1 MALSGHWSSRV
12 LWVAILL
19 PVLCLLSCARGTKRV
34 DMTGSGGAET
44 SSTSGSRIV
53 SGVKITAPMRRVKV
67 SSGSEMRVE
76 WSNSYAAK
84 VDSTQVVYDNQLVA
98 TVIGADSLCNFVLDA
113 GVGVR
118 NIRVQSF
125 YADGNYS
132 VAIVPV
138 QVMPT
143 TPKKLS
149 YKVVA
154 TYPHNKSSFT
164 QGLYYQDGF
173 LFEGTGQYGKS
184 ALLKVEPTTGKS
196 VVTNQLKSNY
206 FGEGVAELNG
216 KIYQLTWTNGVCLVY
231 NAKTMQQEQE
241 YNYASQGWG
250 LTTDGDV
257 LIMSD
262 GSNMLTIVNP
272 ENFSPIRQI
281 QVYDNNGP
289 VDQLNE
295 LEFVDGLVWAN
306 VWTTN
311 RVVAIDYKSG
321 AVVAELDLSNLLSA
335 NEKSSLDVIDHV
347 LNGIAYDKDSGYYYF
362 TGKCWPKIFK
372 IQIQK

>member
-1 MALSGHWSSRV
+1 MALSGHWSNRV
-12 LWVAILL
+12 RLVAFLL
-19 PVLCLLSCARGTKRV
+19 PILCLFACAGGTKRV
-34 DMTGSGGAET
+34 DMTGSGGAVA
-44 SSTSGSRIV
+44 SSTSGSVIV
-53 SGVKITAPMRRVKV
+53 PGLKITKPERRTKV
-67 SSGSEMRVE
+67 TSGAELCVE
-76 WSNSYAAK
+76 WSNSYASTI
-84 VDSTQVVYDNQLVA
+84 DSTQVVYDNMLVA
-98 TVIGADSLCNFVLDA
+98 TVAGADSVCNFALDA

-118 NIRVQSF
+118 NVKVQSF

-138 QVMPT
+138 QVMPSA
-143 TPKKLS
+143 PKQLK
-149 YKVVA
+149 YKVIA
-154 TYPHNKSSFT
+154 SYPHDKSSFT
-164 QGLYYQDGF
+164 QGLYYQDGY

-184 ALLKVEPTTGKS
+184 ALLKVDPATGKS
-196 VVTNQLKSNY
+196 LVSNPLKSNY
-206 FGEGVAELNG
+206 FGEGIAELNG

-231 NAKTMQQEQE
+231 DAKSMQQERVH
-241 YNYASQGWG
+241 NYASQGWG
-250 LTTDGDV
+250 LTTDGNM

-262 GSNMLTIVNP
+262 GSNKLTVVNP
-272 ENFSPIRQI
+272 ENFSPVRQI

-306 VWTTN
+306 IWTTN

-335 NEKSSLDVIDHV
+335 GEKRALDPVDHV
-347 LNGIAYDKDSGYYYF
+347 LNGIAYDKNSGYYYF
-362 TGKCWPKIFK
+362 TGKCWPKMFK